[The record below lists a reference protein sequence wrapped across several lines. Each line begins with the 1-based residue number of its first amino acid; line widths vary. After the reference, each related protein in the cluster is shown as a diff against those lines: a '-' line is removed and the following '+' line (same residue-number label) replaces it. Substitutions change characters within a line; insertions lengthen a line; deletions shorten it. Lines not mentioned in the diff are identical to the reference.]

1 MKYMINLLSLAGLAG
16 AAVALM
22 CVPEIQTDLRYCLV
36 WCGAIVLSAAGQL
49 WLWKEDE
56 EDAVEEV
63 GDAKDRKF
71 YDFDLRRG

>member
-36 WCGAIVLSAAGQL
+36 WCAVIVLSLIGRL
-49 WLWKEDE
+49 WLWGKEREDE
-56 EDAVEEV
+56 ERDAPC
-63 GDAKDRKF
+63 RKF
-71 YDFDLRRG
+71 YDIKLR